1 MLAVITVQRFGGRG
15 IADRPLLLLG
25 VLLLVLGVQAV
36 ALGLIGEI
44 IVYLSASRR
53 PPYRVSDGEKEEGKR
68 S

>member
-1 MLAVITVQRFGGRG
+1 MTSTNLAGRVL
-15 IADRPLLLLG
+15 IANRGEIAIRIARTAGD
-25 VLLLVLGVQAV
+25 LGVQAV

-53 PPYRVSDGEKEEGKR
+53 PPYRVSDGEKEEGTR